1 MKHIGLKEFKK
12 LNNKEKQRLIKKFYK
27 ALKVDLLTTE
37 EIYNKLNITGKLFGY
52 IRDTYESNII
62 YSYSFTCSWSINIL
76 LLKICEKG

>member
-37 EIYNKLNITGKLFGY
+37 
-52 IRDTYESNII
+52 
-62 YSYSFTCSWSINIL
+62 
-76 LLKICEKG
+76 